1 MTKRRHNLSAEST
14 IDQTVLNSWTKCPGL
29 VIEDELSQFFNNK
42 SKQPNNGG
50 RQTKGDNTAT
60 SSAAEVTVIDE
71 DV

>member
-1 MTKRRHNLSAEST
+1 MTKHRHNLSAEST
-14 IDQTVLNSWTKCPGL
+14 INQTVLNSWTKCPGL

-42 SKQPNNGG
+42 SKRPNNRG
-50 RQTKGDNTAT
+50 RQTKGDNMAT